1 MPSFASLRDLVH
13 KERYG
18 LQIPVSI
25 GNMCVAK
32 ICAQRRSVPGYGR
45 CTADTLFKRANS
57 ECMPQVMNAWSALL
71 GSATQSD

>member
-13 KERYG
+13 KERCG

-32 ICAQRRSVPGYGR
+32 ICAQRRSVPGYVR
-45 CTADTLFKRANS
+45 CTAGTLFKRANS
-57 ECMPQVMNAWSALL
+57 ECMPLMPSAELE
-71 GSATQSD
+71 T